1 MVKRGFFFLAI
12 WGFCF
17 PLIGLQ
23 VQLGVD
29 CLFEKSNVAKLQGKK
44 IGLITNQTGVNG
56 DLCSTIEVFLNHK
69 IQLVALFAPEHGLYG
84 LEQAGVKIEESQNI
98 KGLPVYSL
106 YGSTRRATSS
116 MLQGIDLL
124 VFDIQDIGCRSYT
137 YLTTL
142 CYILEEAAK
151 HKISVM
157 VLDRPNPMG
166 GLIVDG
172 PMLEDNWRSFIG
184 YINVPYCHG
193 MTIGE
198 LAQFFN
204 EEYHVGCDLEVI
216 RMKGWQRAMSFEDTK
231 LCWIPTS
238 PNIPEAETALLY
250 ASTGI
255 LGELGMVNIGI
266 GSPLPFK
273 IVGAPW
279 IDAKQFAKELNAQK
293 LPGVVFHPFYY
304 RPLTGPYQW
313 ENCQGVLLFVL
324 DRKIYKPLHV
334 QYMIIG
340 LLKSLYPKQFID
352 RLKRLEPEKKKSFCK
367 ANGNE
372 YMLEIL
378 SSEEYVA
385 WKLIGYQQEDRQNF
399 LTKRKAYLLY

>member
-1 MVKRGFFFLAI
+1 MFKYSFFFLAI
-12 WGFCF
+12 CSFCF
-17 PLIGLQ
+17 STTELQ
-23 VQLGVD
+23 IQLGVD
-29 CLFEKSNVAKLQGKK
+29 CLFDANNIVKLQGKR
-44 IGLITNQTGVNG
+44 IGLITNQTGVNRN
-56 DLCSTIEVFLNHK
+56 LSSTIELFFEQDIPL
-69 IQLVALFAPEHGLYG
+69 IALFSPEHGLYG
-84 LEQAGVKIEESQNI
+84 LEPAGSKVESQNI
-98 KGLPVYSL
+98 NGVPVYSL
-106 YGSTRRATSS
+106 YGVTRRATSS

-124 VFDIQDIGCRSYT
+124 IFDIQDIGCRSYT

-172 PMLEDNWRSFIG
+172 PMLEDNWRSYIG

-198 LAQFFN
+198 LAYYFN
-204 EEYHVGCDLEVI
+204 QEYHIGCDLEVI
-216 RMKGWQRAMSFEDTK
+216 RMKGWQRSMSFKDTK

-238 PNIPEAETALLY
+238 PNIPETETPLFY

-255 LGELGMVNIGI
+255 LGELGIVNIGI
-266 GSPLPFK
+266 GSALPFK
-273 IVGAPW
+273 LVVAPW
-279 IDAKQFAKELNAQK
+279 IHAKQLAKQLNAQK
-293 LPGVVFHPFYY
+293 LPGVIFHPCYY
-304 RPLTGPYQW
+304 RPLTGLYQS
-313 ENCQGVLLFVL
+313 ESCQGVMLFVL
-324 DRKIYKPLHV
+324 DHKIYKPLSV

-340 LLKSLYPKQFID
+340 LLKSLYREQFVN
-352 RLKRLEPEKKKSFCK
+352 RLRSLGIEKKKNFCK

-385 WKLIGYQQEDRQNF
+385 WKLISYQLEDRQKF
-399 LTKRKAYLLY
+399 LIKRKAYLLY

>member
-1 MVKRGFFFLAI
+1 MFKKIIFFLAI
-12 WGFCF
+12 LNFTLSVVGS
-17 PLIGLQ
+17 Q

-29 CLFEKSNVAKLQGKK
+29 CLFEKSNIVKLQGKK
-44 IGLITNQTGVNG
+44 IGLITNQTGVNSN
-56 DLCSTIEVFLNHK
+56 LSSTIEVFYHHGM
-69 IQLVALFAPEHGLYG
+69 QLVALFAPEHGLYG
-84 LEQAGVKIEESQNI
+84 SEQAGVKVESQNI

-151 HKISVM
+151 YKISVM

-172 PMLEDNWRSFIG
+172 PMLEDPQRSFIG
-184 YINVPYCHG
+184 YMNIPYCHG

-198 LAQFFN
+198 LAHYFN
-204 EEYHVGCDLEVI
+204 QEYHIGCDLEVI
-216 RMKGWQRAMSFEDTK
+216 CMKGWQRTMSFEDTK

-238 PNIPEAETALLY
+238 PNIPEAETALFY

-255 LGELGMVNIGI
+255 LGELGIVNIGV
-266 GSPLPFK
+266 GGPLPFK
-273 IVGAPW
+273 IVSAPW
-279 IDAKQFAKELNAQK
+279 INAKQFANALNTQK
-293 LPGVVFHPFYY
+293 LPGVIFHPFHYC
-304 RPLTGPYQW
+304 PLTGPYQR
-313 ENCQGVLLFVL
+313 ENCQGVILFIL
-324 DRKIYKPLHV
+324 DHKIYKPLHV

-340 LLKSLYPKQFID
+340 LLKSLYRKQFMS
-352 RLKRLEPEKKKSFCK
+352 RLERLEPEKKKSFCK

-372 YMLEIL
+372 YMLEVL
-378 SSEEYVA
+378 SSKEYVA
-385 WKLIGYQQEDRQNF
+385 WKLIGYQLKDRQNF
-399 LTKRKAYLLY
+399 LKKRKAYLLY

>member
-1 MVKRGFFFLAI
+1 MFNFKFFFLAI
-12 WGFCF
+12 WGFC
-17 PLIGLQ
+17 LSVTGLELK
-23 VQLGVD
+23 LGVD
-29 CLFEKSNVAKLQGKK
+29 CLFEMSNIVKLRGKK
-44 IGLITNQTGVNG
+44 LGLITNQTGVNRN
-56 DLCSTIEVFLNHK
+56 LSSTIELFLNHDT
-69 IQLVALFAPEHGLYG
+69 QLIALFAPEHGLYG
-84 LEQAGVKIEESQNI
+84 LEQAGVKIEQQSVH
-98 KGLPVYSL
+98 GLPVYSL
-106 YGSTRRATSS
+106 YGATRRATSS

-124 VFDIQDIGCRSYT
+124 IFDIQDIGCRSYT

-172 PMLEDNWRSFIG
+172 PMLEDKWRSYIG

-198 LAQFFN
+198 LACYFN
-204 EEYHVGCDLEVI
+204 QEYRIGCDLEVV
-216 RMKGWQRAMSFEDTK
+216 RMKGWQRSMSFKDTK

-238 PNIPEAETALLY
+238 PNIPEAETPLFY

-255 LGELGMVNIGI
+255 LGELGIANIGI
-266 GSPLPFK
+266 GSALPFK
-273 IVGAPW
+273 VVGAPW
-279 IDAKQFAKELNAQK
+279 INAKQLAKKLNEQK
-293 LPGVVFHPFYY
+293 LPGIIFHPCYY
-304 RPLTGPYQW
+304 RPLTGLYQS
-313 ENCQGVLLFVL
+313 ENCQGVLLFIL
-324 DRKIYKPLHV
+324 DHKIYKPLSV

-340 LLKSLYPKQFID
+340 LLKSLYREQFTN
-352 RLKRLEPEKKKSFCK
+352 RLKQLGTERKKSFCK

-378 SSEEYVA
+378 NNEEYVA
-385 WKLIGYQQEDRQNF
+385 WKLIGYQFEDRQKF
-399 LTKRKAYLLY
+399 LTKRSAYLLY